1 MSIQDWLDR
10 LRTGAQR
17 ARRAHRSARDL
28 HDAYSLYTAANRE
41 WLSAFRHL
49 TIEMAPH
56 LAAATRLRF
65 ALQLA
70 YLDRRDVRFLH
81 LVSTAPERLMATA
94 SLAVFVGSVDQ
105 CWTGK
110 DDTALN
116 RLRPDYLEL
125 CAMITAVKAAAEK
138 GVEGFSEHLDAVSK
152 TERCLA
158 LLNAFRHEA
167 ERIEREMWS
176 LSIAGSR
183 H

>member
-1 MSIQDWLDR
+1 VTIRDWLDR
-10 LRTGAQR
+10 LRAGPRR
-17 ARRAHRSARDL
+17 ARRGRGSARDL
-28 HDAYSLYTAANRE
+28 REAYSRYTAANRE
-41 WLSAFRHL
+41 WLSAFRDL

-56 LAAATRLRF
+56 LDAATRLRF

-81 LVSTAPERLMATA
+81 LLSTAPERLMTTG
-94 SLAVFVGSVDQ
+94 SLAECVGSVDQ

-116 RLRPDYLEL
+116 RLRPDYQEL
-125 CAMITAVKAAAEK
+125 CAMIAAVKAKAEE

-158 LLNAFRHEA
+158 LLSAFRHKA

-176 LSIAGSR
+176 T
-183 H
+183 

>member
-1 MSIQDWLDR
+1 MSIRDWLDR
-10 LRTGAQR
+10 LRAGAKR
-17 ARRAHRSARDL
+17 AGRGRGSTRDL
-28 HDAYSLYTAANRE
+28 REAYSQYTAANRE
-41 WLSAFRHL
+41 WLSAFRNL

-56 LAAATRLRF
+56 LDAATRLRF

-81 LVSTAPERLMATA
+81 LVSTAPERLTTTG
-94 SLAVFVGSVDQ
+94 SLADFVGSVDQ

-116 RLRPDYLEL
+116 RLRPDYQEL
-125 CAMITAVKAAAEK
+125 CAMIATVKAKAEV

-158 LLNAFRHEA
+158 LLNAFRREA
-167 ERIEREMWS
+167 ERIERAMWS
-176 LSIAGSR
+176 A
-183 H
+183 